1 VDCLLETIYLKGK
14 YPERKDNKD
23 AEAAEQFAS
32 ILKKVVPA
40 VQAVVER
47 MPEGEISFQH
57 RKVKETLV
65 KIKEKFLRNCEN
77 AKAPFKHGF
86 IELQGLHQPKW
97 VFFTTLDCRKGD
109 GSPYLPVVHDTVQ
122 FTVRGTTLIGGPQS
136 SRRADLPKA
145 TSVFPVGSGPDGS
158 HTGRIRVLRS
168 SVVRSISKS
177 LLRFEKT
184 GRTCRSECALSEVE
198 QAYEITSE

>member
-32 ILKKVVPA
+32 ILKKVVPT

-57 RKVKETLV
+57 RKVKETLI

-77 AKAPFKHGF
+77 AKAPFKYGF

-136 SRRADLPKA
+136 SR
-145 TSVFPVGSGPDGS
+145 
-158 HTGRIRVLRS
+158 IRVLRS